1 MYTFG
6 VAAGKITKEKM
17 AEVLS
22 ENPAKLYGAYPR
34 KGVLQAGSDADIV
47 VYDPEADMTITAENQ
62 HSAAGYTPFEGF
74 RTHGSIAQV
83 WLRGQLAVEHGE
95 LCIGVVGE
103 YIPRHPGA
111 L

>member
-1 MYTFG
+1 MC
-6 VAAGKITKEKM
+6 ALLA
-17 AEVLS
+17 

-95 LCIGVVGE
+95 LCIGAVGE